1 MQNAQQKA
9 QQAAQ
14 MMQQQVQQQAQ
25 QSNMSPEQFQGM
37 ESPMPPMPGQQP
49 AGKPG
54 KNLSNAPTPKN
65 RKFSRNAFSDD
76 PDAELDWFKM
86 KSDSTTGADADPLA
100 DVPAEYRG
108 LVREYF
114 KALNDGG
121 KK

>member
-1 MQNAQQKA
+1 
-9 QQAAQ
+9 
-14 MMQQQVQQQAQ
+14 MMQEQLQQQAQ
-25 QSNMSPEQFQGM
+25 QSNMSPERFQGM
-37 ESPMPPMPGQQP
+37 ESQMPPMPGQQP
-49 AGKPG
+49 KGKPG
-54 KNLSNAPTPKN
+54 KNLFNSPTPPNK
-65 RKFSRNAFSDD
+65 KFTRMAGAID
-76 PDAELDWFKM
+76 PDAEMDWFKM